1 MKMIMMALVIVM
13 TTIIRIVKLMV
24 MGLVQNHADDDHH
37 HSHYRDHD
45 EDNHNDEDTEDDNGD
60 GNGAHEE

>member
-1 MKMIMMALVIVM
+1 MILVTVIVM

-37 HSHYRDHD
+37 HSHYHD